1 MNILKHIL
9 VIGALLGIL
18 LPCSHAVMHHEHEHG
33 STMELCEV
41 SAIPCQCHSCD
52 HEPCSIQT
60 EIQLKTAPD
69 TQSVEQPANPKVL
82 FIVPE
87 PLLIKSK
94 NTPAVAG
101 VLASIL
107 TIQLLI

>member
-9 VIGALLGIL
+9 VVVALLVTT

-33 STMELCEV
+33 SAMDLCEV

-52 HEPCSIQT
+52 HEPCSVQT
-60 EIQLKTAPD
+60 EIQLKPAPD
-69 TQSVEQPANPKVL
+69 TQTTEQPWNPTVL

-87 PLLIKSK
+87 PRLAKSK
-94 NTPAVAG
+94 NSPPVAG